1 MIEIKN
7 VTKNYIVNDKS
18 FTALNNVSLSVKAGE
33 IFGVIG
39 YSGAGKSTLIR
50 LVNQLTKQDSGD
62 IVIDGTIMNKLTK
75 SELRIKRQKIGMIFQ
90 HFNLLWS
97 RTVLDNVIF
106 PLEVSN
112 YPKEQ
117 RENKA
122 LEVLKLVG
130 LEEKKNSF
138 PSQLSGGQKQRVAIA
153 RALVND
159 PTILLCDE
167 ATSSLDPETT
177 DDILE
182 LLLEINKKLS
192 ITILII
198 SHEMHAIKK
207 ICNKIA
213 VIDNGIIV
221 EQQSVKDLFSNPQHE
236 TTKKFISLTNNYP
249 DIEDVISTTKLKY
262 PTGTLLK
269 LTFLDEN
276 SDNPIISTAARNF
289 GLDISVLYG
298 NIDIVA
304 QGNFGNLVIHLP
316 NSIINLDMLF
326 DFFTKNNVGWEVI

>member
-1 MIEIKN
+1 MIEIKRVSKTYN
-7 VTKNYIVNDKS
+7 VNNKAFK
-18 FTALNNVSLSVKAGE
+18 ALDDVSLTIESGKV
-33 IFGVIG
+33 FGVIG

-50 LVNQLTKQDSGD
+50 LVNQLTKQDYGD
-62 IVIDGTIMNKLTK
+62 VIIDGVIINQLD
-75 SELRIKRQKIGMIFQ
+75 ELALRKQRQKIGMIFQ

-106 PLEVSN
+106 PLEVSKYN
-112 YPKEQ
+112 KQKRKE
-117 RENKA
+117 KA

-130 LEEKKNSF
+130 LDDKQNSY

-182 LLLEINKKLS
+182 LLLKINKKLK
-192 ITILII
+192 ITMLII
-198 SHEMHAIKK
+198 SHEMHAIQK
-207 ICNKIA
+207 ICDDIA
-213 VIDNGIIV
+213 VIDNGKIV
-221 EQQSVKDLFSNPQHE
+221 EQQSVKELFSNPKHK
-236 TTKKFISLTNNYP
+236 TTKKFIELSSNYT
-249 DIEDVISTTKLKY
+249 DIENILKLTKAKY

-276 SDNPIISTAARNF
+276 SDNPIISKAARDF
-289 GLDISVLYG
+289 DLDISVLYG

-304 QGNFGNLVIHLP
+304 QGNFGNLVIHLQE
-316 NSIINLDMLF
+316 NKDKLRHLF
-326 DFFTKNNVGWEVI
+326 DFFKQNNVGWEVI